1 MQNNVV
7 NKFLLISID
16 CWRFDAL
23 SRTNPLFNT
32 PKFDLLTQD
41 FSLAEKFFVPAPAT
55 RPSHTSYFTG
65 LYPFEHGVYGQTYL
79 KMFEGIPNLFQVFN
93 DAGYHI
99 TGRSERPDV
108 FRFLDFEPFIT
119 SVDPKAEAQHLG
131 SLEDLVQ
138 QINQPADVPQFCFL
152 HFWYTH
158 GGYGMNGIPGAPS
171 LKSLVDRGMIDE
183 ALRFYFAAVTHIL
196 EFKLV
201 EILKQLQLSDW
212 AVFIF
217 GDHGEGI
224 CEEITDHGGTLNQNV
239 LHVPLLAHIPGVTN
253 LDLSFECP
261 NPPISA
267 IDLFPTITNLAGIDV
282 DYHGYGRDLLSPS
295 EIDKNRLV
303 LSELD
308 SLYGVGFLSR
318 DNLEMPHH
326 RVTSRTT
333 VDNVEIGKYSDGV
346 RLWSLTDGEYLYR
359 EDEQTGEFVY
369 RHVLSGED
377 LACED
382 PDRFRNAYD
391 EILMNSNYQHLLTQ
405 ESTDEETEILE
416 GRLRDLGYVE

>member
-1 MQNNVV
+1 METNVV

-16 CWRFDAL
+16 CWRYDAL
-23 SRTNPLFNT
+23 GRTNSFLNT

-41 FSLAEKFFVPAPAT
+41 FSLADKFFVSAPAT

-79 KMFEGIPNLFQVFN
+79 KMFEGIPNLFQIFS

-108 FRFLDFEPFIT
+108 FRFLDFERFIT
-119 SVDPKAEAQHLG
+119 PLDPNAEAQQLG
-131 SLEDLVQ
+131 SLEDLMQ
-138 QINQPADVPQFCFL
+138 HLKQPSDVPQFCFL

-158 GGYGMNGIPGAPS
+158 GGYGMSGIPGAPS
-171 LKSLVDRGMIDE
+171 LKWLVDNGRTDE
-183 ALRFYFAAVTHIL
+183 ALRFYYAAATHIL

-201 EILKQLQLSDW
+201 EILKQLRLSDW
-212 AVFIF
+212 AIFIF

-224 CEEITDHGGTLNQNV
+224 CEEIIAHGDTLNQNV
-239 LHVPLLAHIPGVTN
+239 LHVPLLAHIPRVRDRQFPDAT
-253 LDLSFECP
+253 L
-261 NPPISA
+261 SA
-267 IDLFPTITNLAGIDV
+267 IDLFPTILNLAGMDV
-282 DYHGYGRDLLSPS
+282 DYQGYGQDLRSPS
-295 EIDKNRLV
+295 AFDANRLV

-308 SLYGVGFLSR
+308 SLYGIGFLSKN
-318 DNLEMPHH
+318 NLEMPHH

-333 VDNVEIGKYSDGV
+333 VDNEEITRYSEGV

-359 EDEQTGEFVY
+359 EDEETGEYVY
-369 RHVLSGED
+369 RHVLNGED
-377 LACED
+377 LTCED
-382 PDRFRNAYD
+382 PDRFRDAYD
-391 EILMNSNYQHLLTQ
+391 EILMNSNYQHLQAQ
-405 ESTDEETEILE
+405 ESTTEETKILE

>member
-1 MQNNVV
+1 MV

-16 CWRFDAL
+16 CWRYDAL
-23 SRTNPLFNT
+23 SRTNSFLNT

-41 FSLAEKFFVPAPAT
+41 FSLAEKFFVSAPAT

-79 KMFEGIPNLFQVFN
+79 KMFEGIPNLFQIFS

-119 SVDPKAEAQHLG
+119 SIDPNAAAQQLG
-131 SLEDLVQ
+131 SLEDLMQ
-138 QINQPADVPQFCFL
+138 HLKQPSDVPQFCFL

-158 GGYGMNGIPGAPS
+158 GGYGMSGIPGAPS
-171 LKSLVDRGMIDE
+171 LKWLVDNGRTEE
-183 ALRFYFAAVTHIL
+183 ALRFYYAAATHIL

-201 EILKQLQLSDW
+201 EILKQLRLSDW

-224 CEEITDHGGTLNQNV
+224 CEEIIAHGDTLNQNV
-239 LHVPLLAHIPGVTN
+239 LHVPLLAHIPRVR
-253 LDLSFECP
+253 DMQFP
-261 NPPISA
+261 DAPISA
-267 IDLFPTITNLAGIDV
+267 IDLYPTILNLAGMDV
-282 DYHGYGRDLLSPS
+282 DYQGYGQDLLSLS
-295 EIDKNRLV
+295 TFDANRLV

-308 SLYGVGFLSR
+308 SLYGIGFLSKN
-318 DNLEMPHH
+318 NLEMPHH

-333 VDNVEIGKYSDGV
+333 VDNEEINRYSEGV
-346 RLWSLTDGEYLYR
+346 RLWSLTDGEHLYR
-359 EDEQTGEFVY
+359 EDEETGEYVY
-369 RHVLSGED
+369 RHVLNGED
-377 LACED
+377 LTCED
-382 PDRFRNAYD
+382 PDRFRDAYD
-391 EILMNSNYQHLLTQ
+391 EILMNSNYQHLQAQ
-405 ESTDEETEILE
+405 ESTSEETEILE
-416 GRLRDLGYVE
+416 GRLRNLGYVE

>member
-1 MQNNVV
+1 MRTNTV

-23 SRTNPLFNT
+23 SRTNSLFNT

-65 LYPFEHGVYGQTYL
+65 LYAFEHGVYGQTYL

-99 TGRSERPDV
+99 TGRSERPEV

-119 SVDPKAEAQHLG
+119 AIDPNAEAQHLG
-131 SLEDLVQ
+131 SLEDLMQ
-138 QINQPADVPQFCFL
+138 NLNQPSNAPQFCFL

-158 GGYGMNGIPGAPS
+158 GGYGMSGIPGAPS
-171 LKSLVDRGMIDE
+171 LKWLVDNGRTDE
-183 ALRFYFAAVTHIL
+183 ALRIYYAAATHIL

-201 EILKQLQLSDW
+201 EILKQLQLSEW

-224 CEEITDHGGTLNQNV
+224 CEELIDHGSTLNQNV
-239 LHVPLLAHIPGVTN
+239 LHVPLLAHIPGVSN
-253 LDLSFECP
+253 FDFP
-261 NPPISA
+261 IPPISA
-267 IDLFPTITNLAGIDV
+267 IDLFPTIMNLAGIDV

-295 EIDKNRLV
+295 EIEKDRLV

-308 SLYGVGFLSR
+308 SLYGIGFLSKN
-318 DNLEMPHH
+318 NLEMPHH

-333 VDNVEIGKYSDGV
+333 VDNEEINRYSEGV
-346 RLWSLTDGEYLYR
+346 RLWSLTNGEHLYR
-359 EDEQTGEFVY
+359 EDEETGKFVY
-369 RHVLSGED
+369 REVLSGKD
-377 LACED
+377 RTCKD
-382 PDRFRNAYD
+382 PDRFRDAYD
-391 EILMNSNYQHLLTQ
+391 DLLVNSNYQHLQ
-405 ESTDEETEILE
+405 ARESTAEETEILE

>member
-1 MQNNVV
+1 MKTKPV

-16 CWRFDAL
+16 CWRYDAL
-23 SRTNPLFNT
+23 SRTHPLFNT

-41 FSLAEKFFVPAPAT
+41 FSLAEKFFVAAPAT

-79 KMFEGIPNLFQVFN
+79 KMFEGIPNLFQIFD

-99 TGRSERPDV
+99 TGRSERPEV
-108 FRFLDFEPFIT
+108 FRFLDFEKFIT
-119 SVDPKAEAQHLG
+119 PLDPSAQAQHLG
-131 SLEDLVQ
+131 SLEDVIQNLT
-138 QINQPADVPQFCFL
+138 QPSETPQFCFL

-158 GGYGMNGIPGAPS
+158 GGYGMSGIPGAPS
-171 LKSLVDRGMIDE
+171 LQTLVEQGRTDE
-183 ALRFYFAAVTHIL
+183 ALRFYYAAVTHIL

-201 EILKQLQLSDW
+201 ELLKQLRLSEW
-212 AVFIF
+212 VVFIF

-224 CEEITDHGGTLNQNV
+224 CEELIAHGDTLNQNV

-253 LDLSFECP
+253 LQFP

-267 IDLFPTITNLAGIDV
+267 IDMFPTIMNLAGIDV

-295 EIDKNRLV
+295 EIDANRLV

-308 SLYGVGFLSR
+308 SLYGIGFLSR
-318 DNLEMPHH
+318 SNLEMPHH
-326 RVTSRTT
+326 RVTSPTT
-333 VDNVEIGKYSDGV
+333 VDNTEISRYSEGV

-369 RHVLSGED
+369 RHVLRGED
-377 LACED
+377 LICEA
-382 PDRFRNAYD
+382 PDRFRDAYD
-391 EILMNSNYQHLLTQ
+391 DILMNSNYQNLQAQ
-405 ESTDEETEILE
+405 ESTTEETKILE
-416 GRLRDLGYVE
+416 GRLRDVGYVE

>member
-1 MQNNVV
+1 METNVV

-16 CWRFDAL
+16 CWRYDAL
-23 SRTNPLFNT
+23 GRTNSFLNT

-41 FSLAEKFFVPAPAT
+41 FSLADKFFVSAPAT

-79 KMFEGIPNLFQVFN
+79 KMFEGIPNLFQIFS

-119 SVDPKAEAQHLG
+119 PLDPNAEAQQLG
-131 SLEDLVQ
+131 SLEDLMQ
-138 QINQPADVPQFCFL
+138 HLKQPSDVPQFCFL

-158 GGYGMNGIPGAPS
+158 GGYGMSGIPGAPS
-171 LKSLVDRGMIDE
+171 LKWLVDNGRTDE
-183 ALRFYFAAVTHIL
+183 ALRFYYAAATHIL

-201 EILKQLQLSDW
+201 EILKQLRLSDW
-212 AVFIF
+212 AIFIF

-224 CEEITDHGGTLNQNV
+224 CDEIIAHGDTLNQNV
-239 LHVPLLAHIPGVTN
+239 LHVPLLAHIPRVRDMQFPDAP
-253 LDLSFECP
+253 L
-261 NPPISA
+261 SA
-267 IDLFPTITNLAGIDV
+267 IDLFPTILNLAGMDV
-282 DYHGYGRDLLSPS
+282 DYQGYGQDLRSPS
-295 EIDKNRLV
+295 TFDANRLV

-308 SLYGVGFLSR
+308 SLYGIGFLSKN
-318 DNLEMPHH
+318 NLEMPHH

-333 VDNVEIGKYSDGV
+333 VDNEEITRYSEGV

-359 EDEQTGEFVY
+359 EDEETGEYVY
-369 RHVLSGED
+369 RHVLNGED
-377 LACED
+377 LTCED
-382 PDRFRNAYD
+382 PDRFRDAYD
-391 EILMNSNYQHLLTQ
+391 EILMNSNYQHLQAQ
-405 ESTDEETEILE
+405 ESTTEETKILE